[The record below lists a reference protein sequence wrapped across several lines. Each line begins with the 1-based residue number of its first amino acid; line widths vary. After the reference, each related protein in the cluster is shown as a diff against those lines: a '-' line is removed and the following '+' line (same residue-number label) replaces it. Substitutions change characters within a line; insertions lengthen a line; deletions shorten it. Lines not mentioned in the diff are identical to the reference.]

1 VPDPQGPFTLA
12 AADGIV
18 IPVTASPLGL
28 HGLGGF
34 RDWLASFRTDRVIT
48 GPVWGVLLTQADLHL
63 ADPAA
68 VLVVDE
74 TGDLKKGRHTVG
86 VRRQYTGTA
95 GKVDN
100 APVAVY
106 LAYAAEAGHGVID
119 AGRREAA
126 GEDPVALGLEPV
138 VERVDGSHLGRGGG
152 AGLVVDHRN
161 QVLHLG
167 SSPVAS
173 VPLVGGREA
182 CRSRLRFQSG

>member
-1 VPDPQGPFTLA
+1 VPHPVPDPRGPFTLA

-74 TGDLKKGRHTVG
+74 TGDLKKGSHTVG
-86 VRRQYTGTA
+86 CTVSTP
-95 GKVDN
+95 
-100 APVAVY
+100 APPARSTTPRSPSTWPTQ
-106 LAYAAEAGHGVID
+106 L
-119 AGRREAA
+119 R
-126 GEDPVALGLEPV
+126 LGM
-138 VERVDGSHLGRGGG
+138 G
-152 AGLVVDHRN
+152 
-161 QVLHLG
+161 
-167 SSPVAS
+167 
-173 VPLVGGREA
+173 
-182 CRSRLRFQSG
+182 